1 MSLRKKILL
10 VEDNPDDVELTKIA
24 LEKSQILNEITV
36 VNDGL
41 EALDYLWAEGKYKG
55 RDLNNSP
62 ALILMDLNLPKMNG
76 LQVIEKLRSRE
87 ITKSLPIVILST
99 SKEDQDI
106 LNGYDLG
113 ANSYVV
119 KPVEF
124 EKFVDTIKSMGKYW
138 LQLNESPSIDG
149 ASQ

>member
-1 MSLRKKILL
+1 MSFKKRILL

-41 EALDYLWAEGKYKG
+41 EALDYLWAEGKYQG
-55 RDLNNSP
+55 RDLNDSP

-87 ITKSLPIVILST
+87 ITKPLPIVILST

-106 LNGYDLG
+106 LSGYDLG

-124 EKFVDTIKSMGKYW
+124 EKFVNTIKSMGKYW

-149 ASQ
+149 APQ